1 MSDPLDFDLSD
12 AEENIRAFLH
22 TFARDAL
29 RPASI
34 IADAN
39 EHERPMAAIEAL
51 HVLQSSASGGRG
63 GAGPARGVDRAP
75 GVAMQSIVRAEEL
88 SWGAASVLLSRP
100 GPGLG
105 GAAIQASGTPAQREQ
120 WLERY
125 DDGTIRFG
133 AMALTEA
140 NAGSDVSGIETTA
153 VLERGDDGVERW
165 VLNGTKIFCTNGA
178 CADVVVVWATVDKK
192 KGKDGI
198 RAFIVEKG
206 TPGFKIGRLEKKMGI
221 RASETAELVFEDC
234 RIPRENLLG
243 DAPSEGASTPAAG
256 KKAGFKGAMA
266 TFDMTRPSVAAMAI
280 GIARAALDYTVAVLD
295 EESASGAFE
304 PGWGRARAHLSA
316 LQDEVQEMDT
326 QIEAARLLTRRAAFL
341 LDQKLPNALE
351 ASMAKAKAGRV
362 VVDVCARCVEI
373 LGPAALTRAHP
384 LEMWL
389 RDSKVFDIF
398 EGTGQVQRLVI
409 ARKILGYTS
418 KELS

>member
-1 MSDPLDFDLSD
+1 MLDFNLTD

-22 TFARDAL
+22 AFAKSAL

-39 EHERPMAAIEAL
+39 EHQKPMAAIEAL
-51 HVLQSSASGGRG
+51 HALQSGGMG
-63 GAGPARGVDRAP
+63 YGANKPSQQFDRVEAK
-75 GVAMQSIVRAEEL
+75 ALTSIIRAEEL

-105 GAAIQASGTPAQREQ
+105 GAAILASGTAEQ
-120 WLERY
+120 KERWLKRY

-133 AMALTEA
+133 AMALTES

-153 VLERGDDGVERW
+153 VLDASGKHW
-165 VLNGTKIFCTNGA
+165 VLNGSKIFCTSGA
-178 CADVVVVWATVDKK
+178 SADVLVVWATVDKS
-192 KGKDGI
+192 KGKEGI
-198 RAFIVEKG
+198 RSFIVEKG
-206 TPGFKIGRLEKKMGI
+206 TPGFTIGRLEKKMGI

-243 DAPSEGASTPAAG
+243 EENPSADA
-256 KKAGFKGAMA
+256 KNKGFKGAMA
-266 TFDMTRPSVAAMAI
+266 TFDMTRPGVASMAI
-280 GIARAALDYTVAVLD
+280 GIARAALEYTVDVLEAD
-295 EESASGAFE
+295 GFVH
-304 PGWGRARAHLSA
+304 GWGRSRAHLSA
-316 LQDEVQEMDT
+316 LQDRVQEMDA
-326 QIEAARLLTRRAAFL
+326 QIEAARLLTRRAAFM
-341 LDQKLPNALE
+341 LDEKVPNALE

-362 VVDVCARCVEI
+362 VVDVCATCIEL

-398 EGTGQVQRLVI
+398 EGTGQVQRLII

-418 KELS
+418 KELA